1 MRLDAKNVAAPHE
14 AQQVLRE
21 TEKHGELVAAAFR
34 TIVLAVLSTL
44 ALTVDAA
51 TPGQHGLI
59 GVATLYAVIT
69 IAGVILAWLHIYR
82 PFVPYVFVTLDLLAV
97 IAGTLL
103 ASHMA
108 GLPVTLAPT
117 LPLFALIHVVL
128 VHTALRYR
136 PGLMLYAVSS
146 ALVLSGLSLS
156 VIDGWLPELITMA
169 APHPQT
175 PLPSPRDGMMSTHLV
190 PIGLVAL
197 TGSLLVYLD
206 ARTRRMLREALHSRE
221 RLSRLA
227 RFFSPAVAER
237 LADDHDPVNGG
248 GARQVV
254 AIMFVD
260 IRGFTAIAE
269 QLDAGKVGELLAAF
283 RERIVE
289 HVFAYGGAVDKFI
302 GDSVLAVFGTPEP
315 QPDDADRALRAALAI
330 LADLR
335 DRPFPIEAVASGV
348 LEVGIG
354 LHYGEV
360 FAGVIGRGRMVEHT
374 IVGDTVNVAQR
385 LERLTRTQD
394 CLLIASRALIDA
406 TSERGRATAWR
417 LLGDRELEGHAR
429 PVEAMAL
436 AQDGR

>member
-1 MRLDAKNVAAPHE
+1 MRSDAKEVAASRDS
-14 AQQVLRE
+14 QQVLRE

-44 ALTVDAA
+44 ALTADTAS
-51 TPGQHGLI
+51 PDQHGVI
-59 GVATLYAVIT
+59 AVAALYALVT
-69 IAGVILAWLHIYR
+69 IAGVMLAWLQIYR
-82 PFVPYVFVTLDLLAV
+82 PFLSYVFVTLDLLAV
-97 IAGTLL
+97 IAGTIM

-108 GLPVTLAPT
+108 GLPITLAPT
-117 LPLFALIHVVL
+117 LPLFALVHVVL

-136 PGLMLYAVSS
+136 PGLMLYAVSC
-146 ALVLSGLSLS
+146 ALVLGGLWLPL
-156 VIDGWLPELITMA
+156 IDGWLPEVIAMA
-169 APHPQT
+169 APHPGP
-175 PLPSPRDGMMSTHLV
+175 PLSDPRDGVMSTHLV

-206 ARTRRMLREALHSRE
+206 ARTRRMLSQALESRE

-237 LADDHDPVNGG
+237 LADDHDPANRG
-248 GARQVV
+248 GARQIV
-254 AIMFVD
+254 AVMFVD

-269 QLDAGKVGELLAAF
+269 QLDAGKVGELLAVF

-289 HVFAYGGAVDKFI
+289 HVFAHGGAVDKFI

-335 DRPFPIEAVASGV
+335 DRPFPIEAAASGV

-385 LERLTRTQD
+385 LERLTRTQG
-394 CLLIASRALIDA
+394 CLLIASRALVDA
-406 TSERGRATAWR
+406 TSERGRPVAWR
-417 LLGDRELEGHAR
+417 PLGDRELEGHAR

-436 AQDGR
+436 ARDGR